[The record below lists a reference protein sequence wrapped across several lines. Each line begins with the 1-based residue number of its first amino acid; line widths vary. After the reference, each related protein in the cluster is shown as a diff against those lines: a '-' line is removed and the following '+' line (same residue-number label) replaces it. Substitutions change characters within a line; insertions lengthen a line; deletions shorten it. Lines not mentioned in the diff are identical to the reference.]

1 MAKKFDVV
9 AIVGKYKDA
18 AGVEK
23 NRYVNMGAV
32 IEGKRGDMLKIES
45 IPVGW
50 DGWAYLNEPKPR
62 GEQRQTTQTQRKE
75 TESDEF
81 DGDDIPF

>member
-1 MAKKFDVV
+1 MAKKYDVV
-9 AIVGKYKDA
+9 AIVGKYTDKNGA
-18 AGVEK
+18 EK

-50 DGWAYLNEPKPR
+50 DGWAYLNEPKERDAPR
-62 GEQRQTTQTQRKE
+62 PAAAQRPAPDGFD
-75 TESDEF
+75 DEIGF
-81 DGDDIPF
+81 